1 MNEYLITVVVAV
13 YNGTKYI
20 ERCLASL
27 IEQTIFESLQI
38 VLVDDGSTDSSL
50 EILKN
55 YEKKYENINV
65 IHIQNQGVSQARNIG
80 MSVAKGE
87 YITFVDIDDWVD
99 SACYEEMY
107 LQARSKNAD
116 IVAAGMYISNGNKDI
131 VERKIS
137 IGNQIVTG
145 EMGVYDYLI
154 ESVDVHCWNKLFKA
168 NTIKEIKFDTNLKIA
183 EDRLFVY
190 WCFVSAKVVVLMGE
204 SFYHYYQNPASV
216 MNQKFSEKNMDSLR
230 AAEKILV
237 LTQTKYPQLKEYAKA
252 MYISTAC
259 RMYCEM
265 CRNNQYRKLQ
275 LCRDLRSQ
283 IKMYKIVD
291 ATKYMSKKHTI
302 ALMFAKISPRLFGM
316 FRRNSYLK
324 FVK

>member
-13 YNGTKYI
+13 YNGEKYI
-20 ERCLASL
+20 ERCLTSL

-55 YEKKYENINV
+55 YEIKYQNINV
-65 IHIQNQGVSQARNIG
+65 IYTQNQGVSHARNIG
-80 MSVAKGE
+80 MSAIKGK
-87 YITFVDIDDWVD
+87 YVTFVDIDDWVD
-99 SACYEEMY
+99 NTCYEEMY
-107 LQARSKNAD
+107 LQARSENAD
-116 IVAAGMYISNGNKDI
+116 IVAAGMYISNDNKDI

-137 IGNQIVTG
+137 IGNQVVTS
-145 EMGVYDYLI
+145 EMGVYAYLI
-154 ESVDVHCWNKLFKA
+154 ESVDVHCCNKLFKVS
-168 NTIKEIKFDTNLKIA
+168 TIKEIKFDTNLKIA

-190 WCFVSAKVVVLMGE
+190 LCFSEAKVIVLMEE

-216 MNQKFSEKNMDSLR
+216 MNQKFSEKNVDSWR
-230 AAEKILV
+230 VAEKILV

-259 RMYCEM
+259 RLYCEM
-265 CRNNQYRKLQ
+265 CRNNRYRKLQ

-291 ATKYMSKKHTI
+291 ARKDMSKKHAI
-302 ALMFAKISPRLFGM
+302 ALMFAKISPRLYGI